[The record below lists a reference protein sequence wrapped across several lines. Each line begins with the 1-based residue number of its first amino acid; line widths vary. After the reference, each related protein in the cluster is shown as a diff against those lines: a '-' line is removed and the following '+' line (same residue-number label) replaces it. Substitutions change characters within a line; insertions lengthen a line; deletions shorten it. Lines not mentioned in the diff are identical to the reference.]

1 MAQIVSLIS
10 GKGGTGKTSLCAGI
24 AACLAR
30 DGFRVLAIDLDVGLR
45 NLDIALGM
53 ADEAALPFTA
63 VMRGETP
70 IEQATPHPSQS
81 RLSLLTAP
89 VREQIESIGL
99 RPFGAMLRQA
109 KGKFDWI
116 LLDAPAGLGRGFQLA
131 TAFAD
136 EAIVVTLADPASQ
149 RDAARATELLLAR
162 REIPVRMAV
171 NRVSPK
177 LFTKMQST
185 VDDVMDLVGL
195 PLLGL
200 VPEDVCSSILP
211 SRARPKPATIW
222 PAGWRAGACL

>member
-109 KGKFDWI
+109 KGEFDWI

-131 TAFAD
+131 TSHWL
-136 EAIVVTLADPASQ
+136 ILRPSGTLPAQ
-149 RDAARATELLLAR
+149 R
-162 REIPVRMAV
+162 
-171 NRVSPK
+171 SC
-177 LFTKMQST
+177 
-185 VDDVMDLVGL
+185 
-195 PLLGL
+195 
-200 VPEDVCSSILP
+200 CSRSGTFRCAWRSI
-211 SRARPKPATIW
+211 A
-222 PAGWRAGACL
+222 

>member
-162 REIPVRMAV
+162 RVSTAAACPSSVSSVFAAV
-171 NRVSPK
+171 SVTGGVLAAASGRLLIDFTEQGAAKACHNLAGRLEGRRVPLMK
-177 LFTKMQST
+177 LK
-185 VDDVMDLVGL
+185 
-195 PLLGL
+195 
-200 VPEDVCSSILP
+200 
-211 SRARPKPATIW
+211 K
-222 PAGWRAGACL
+222 